1 MIIDDLKMLAGCVL
15 LNIGGKKMLYK
26 RLEYG
31 KLLKVKDLKKITAK
45 GAILFAIESLGM
57 HKERKGEK

>member
-1 MIIDDLKMLAGCVL
+1 
-15 LNIGGKKMLYK
+15 MLYK

>member
-1 MIIDDLKMLAGCVL
+1 
-15 LNIGGKKMLYK
+15 MLYK
-26 RLEYG
+26 RLGWG
-31 KLLKVKDLKKITAK
+31 KMLKAKELKKITTK

>member
-1 MIIDDLKMLAGCVL
+1 MIIDDLKRLAGCVL

-26 RLEYG
+26 RLGWG
-31 KLLKVKDLKKITAK
+31 KMLKAKDLKKKTTK